1 MSHSSHTFDLNYL
14 RFFRIIELL
23 RLKTKPAVLEAFRSL
38 NLPKDTDVMFN
49 DGRLCVPRVLFIFE
63 NHHHKG
69 NDLPSGGDRDDDQKL
84 INMAHNLEDIIF
96 NALRYSYIISNQT

>member
-1 MSHSSHTFDLNYL
+1 MNYL

-23 RLKTKPAVLEAFRSL
+23 RHKTKPAVLDAIHSL
-38 NLPKDTDVMFN
+38 NTLKEADITLH
-49 DGRLCVPRVLFIFE
+49 DGRLCVPRALFIFE

-69 NDLPSGGDRDDDQKL
+69 SDLPGGGDRDDDQKL

-96 NALRYSYIISNQT
+96 NALRCSYTISNQM